1 MVKQDKFTKFYTIY
15 LWTLLL
21 ILISIWV
28 LGVTTMPQHAQAQTA
43 PVKPDVNGCNDLE
56 EENQRLRLEI
66 ENLKTEK
73 FEASFSNCRNICR
86 RLQ

>member
-1 MVKQDKFTKFYTIY
+1 MVKQDKFTKFYTFY

-28 LGVTTMPQHAQAQTA
+28 ISVTTIPQQAQAQEA
-43 PVKPDVNGCNDLE
+43 PSKPEVNGCNILE
-56 EENQRLRLEI
+56 EENARLRLEI
-66 ENLKTEK
+66 ENLKTQK

>member
-15 LWTLLL
+15 LWALLL

-28 LGVTTMPQHAQAQTA
+28 LGITTMPNKVQAQETSTTNNC
-43 PVKPDVNGCNDLE
+43 KLLE

-66 ENLKTEK
+66 ENLKAEK
-73 FEASFSNCRNICR
+73 FEASFSTCRNFCR

>member
-15 LWTLLL
+15 LWALLL

-28 LGVTTMPQHAQAQTA
+28 LGVTTMPNKVQAQETSTTNNC
-43 PVKPDVNGCNDLE
+43 KLLE

-66 ENLKTEK
+66 ENLKAEK
-73 FEASFSNCRNICR
+73 FEASFSTCRNFCR

>member
-1 MVKQDKFTKFYTIY
+1 MQMVKQDKFTKFYTIY

-28 LGVTTMPQHAQAQTA
+28 LGVTTMPNKVQAQETSTTNNC
-43 PVKPDVNGCNDLE
+43 KLLE

-66 ENLKTEK
+66 ENLKAEK
-73 FEASFSNCRNICR
+73 FEATFSTCRNFCR

>member
-28 LGVTTMPQHAQAQTA
+28 LGVTTMPNKVQAQETSTTNNC
-43 PVKPDVNGCNDLE
+43 KLLE

-66 ENLKTEK
+66 ENLKAEK
-73 FEASFSNCRNICR
+73 FEASFSACRNFCR